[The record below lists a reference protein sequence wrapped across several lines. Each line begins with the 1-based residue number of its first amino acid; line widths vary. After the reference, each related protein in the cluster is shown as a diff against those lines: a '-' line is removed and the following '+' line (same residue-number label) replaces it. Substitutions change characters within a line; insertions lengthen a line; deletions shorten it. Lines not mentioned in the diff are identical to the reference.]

1 MQSIDFPTLLTIMY
15 VLVDD
20 WYKLNAPHLLKGK
33 VGAKPLFSDS
43 EVITLMLAMDFLSF
57 ESETQFLAFMRANY
71 LQLFPR
77 LCDQSQFNRR
87 ARSLRFIVEQL
98 RRTWLRELGATQ
110 ELFLL
115 MDTKPVPVV
124 GYKRSKKRSD
134 FRQSAGYGY
143 CSARHFHYFGYK
155 LVAVTTFDG
164 LPVAYE
170 MVAANT
176 DERDAAEEVLSSLR
190 SCDIFGDKG
199 FIGAEWQQEVK
210 EQSGNRIWTAKRIN
224 QKEQNPVWFDRLLSR
239 VRERIEGSFN
249 ELQNTGRN
257 LERLLAKTVIGLTT
271 RVIAK
276 VTSYTLK
283 QLLRA
288 SFGLDVQ
295 TFQVAEA

>member
-1 MQSIDFPTLLTIMY
+1 MQSIDFPSLLTIMY

-20 WYKLNAPHLLKGK
+20 WYSQHAPRLLKGK
-33 VGAKPLFSDS
+33 VGAKPVFSDS

-57 ESETQFLAFMRANY
+57 ESETQFLSFMRANY
-71 LQLFPR
+71 LELFPK

-87 ARSLRFIVEQL
+87 ARSLRLIVEQL
-98 RRTWLRELGATQ
+98 RRTWLTELGATQ

-115 MDTKPVPVV
+115 IDTTPVPIVS
-124 GYKRSKKRSD
+124 YKRSKKHSD

-155 LVAVTTFDG
+155 FVAVTTFSG
-164 LPVAYE
+164 LPVVFE
-170 MVAANT
+170 MVAANR
-176 DERDAAEEVLSSLR
+176 DERAAAEEVLSSLR

-199 FIGAEWQQEVK
+199 FIGREWQQEIK
-210 EQSGNRIWTAKRIN
+210 EQSGNRIWTAKRVN
-224 QKEQNPVWFDRLLSR
+224 QKEQNPQWFDRLLSR

-257 LERLLAKTVIGLTT
+257 MERLLAKTVTGLST

-283 QLLRA
+283 QLLSN

>member
-1 MQSIDFPTLLTIMY
+1 MY

-20 WYKLNAPHLLKGK
+20 WYKEHAPRLLQGK
-33 VGAKPLFSDS
+33 VGAKPLFSDA
-43 EVITLMLAMDFLSF
+43 ELITLMLAQDFLSF

-71 LQLFPR
+71 LQLFPK

-87 ARSLRFIVEQL
+87 SRSLRLLVEHLRRRWLEQL
-98 RRTWLRELGATQ
+98 RSPDDLF
-110 ELFLL
+110 FLL
-115 MDTKPVPVV
+115 DTKPVPVV
-124 GYKRSKKRSD
+124 GYKRRKKHSD

-143 CSARHFHYFGYK
+143 CSARHFHYFGSK
-155 LVAVTTFDG
+155 FVAVTTFSG
-164 LPVAYE
+164 LPVAFE

-176 DERDAAEEVLSSLR
+176 DEREAAEEVLCALR

-199 FIGAEWQQEVK
+199 FIGVQWQQEIK
-210 EQSGNRIWTAKRIN
+210 EQSGNRVWTTKRVN
-224 QKEQNPVWFDRLLSR
+224 QKEQNPQWFDRLLSS

-257 LERLLAKTVIGLTT
+257 LERLLAKTVIGLST

-283 QLLRA
+283 LLLRN

-295 TFQVAEA
+295 TFRVAEA